1 MGPYY
6 KSGFAPVKLYAD
18 QVNVRAW
25 PGGVGA
31 VKVGGN
37 YGPTIAVSR
46 DVQAKYGCQQV
57 LW

>member
-1 MGPYY
+1 M
-6 KSGFAPVKLYAD
+6 
-18 QVNVRAW
+18 NVRAW
-25 PGGVGA
+25 PGGVGS